1 MASRSGDPEI
11 EQPDALIGAND
22 PSPVRIANAGGQ
34 SLFLLLGDHAGNA
47 IPAALG
53 TLGLTQGEF
62 GRHIALDIG
71 VHELG
76 AELAARLDA
85 PFVEQHYS
93 RLVVDCNRS
102 PEAADAIAQVSDG
115 TVIPG
120 NDGITAA
127 ARARRYSSIFEPY
140 HAAITKLL
148 DMRDAAGMV
157 TTIVSLHSFTPRL
170 GNEPRPWTAGVLHDG
185 GDTRFAAALLQV
197 LRASEGER
205 IGDNAPYRMDAT
217 DFTVPRHAYPDR
229 PYAEIEIRQDQL
241 STPAGRQAILE
252 LLVSALQAAQA
263 QVAG

>member
-22 PSPVRIANAGGQ
+22 PSPVRIANAAGR

-47 IPAALG
+47 VPAALG
-53 TLGLTQGEF
+53 SLGLSQDELN
-62 GRHIALDIG
+62 RHIALDIG

-76 AELAARLDA
+76 TQLAARLDA

-93 RLVVDCNRS
+93 RLVVDCNRN

-120 NDGITAA
+120 NEGLAVTAA
-127 ARARRYSSIFEPY
+127 AQRYSAIFEPY
-140 HAAITKLL
+140 HAAIAKLL
-148 DMRDAAGMV
+148 ETRDAAGMV
-157 TTIVSLHSFTPRL
+157 TTIVSLHSFTPQL
-170 GNEPRPWTAGVLHDG
+170 GDEPRPWTVGVLHDG
-185 GDTRFAAALLQV
+185 GNTRFAAALLQA
-197 LRASEGER
+197 LRDREGEL

-252 LLVSALQAAQA
+252 LLVGALQSAQA
-263 QVAG
+263 QTTG